1 MNNSDLKYLKKQ
13 FQLNKS
19 LLTFKDIY
27 SVFIKKDI
35 QEVLGTQYMYFGML
49 YEDYQKLLLRNM
61 RKILSGDLD
70 VKIFVQKFNNS
81 FSNEENYTQ
90 KICNNILNAPKDTFM
105 EQCNVLV
112 KKLLKSFIY
121 DSNLTVYFI
130 RFSMP
135 IQNKSIP
142 FVICTVNKVE
152 PLNEQIIYN
161 YNSTKFEFKNLT
173 DPIVKMSPIEGFMYP
188 LYENG
193 YVSYDKVLYYSS
205 KANKINPF
213 FVSSVLNCHLQ
224 LTASQERDSFHKILN
239 EVVGGKIKPI
249 ELHKV
254 YSNIMQKFE
263 NQQDEEYRTITPS
276 ILTDVL
282 ESSNVTIKN
291 PINEAYKKILKQ
303 ENYKFKVKNVIPN
316 ISEKS
321 IHIKNSDTE
330 INIRPDCLEN
340 IRQVKTNDGD
350 IYLLIRL
357 NENVSAENFD
367 FEVESI
373 EELLK

>member
-1 MNNSDLKYLKKQ
+1 
-13 FQLNKS
+13 
-19 LLTFKDIY
+19 
-27 SVFIKKDI
+27 
-35 QEVLGTQYMYFGML
+35 
-49 YEDYQKLLLRNM
+49 
-61 RKILSGDLD
+61 
-70 VKIFVQKFNNS
+70 
-81 FSNEENYTQ
+81 
-90 KICNNILNAPKDTFM
+90 M

-121 DSNLTVYFI
+121 DSNLTVYFV
-130 RFSMP
+130 RFSMS

-152 PLNEQIIYN
+152 PLNEQIIYD

-239 EVVGGKIKPI
+239 EVVEGKIKPI

-340 IRQVKTNDGD
+340 VSQVKTNDGD